1 VDKGKKKEKPV
12 DPDLKVVARN
22 RRARHDY
29 NVEETVEAGIVLV
42 GTEVKSLRGGQA
54 SIRQAYA
61 RIDKDEVWLLG
72 AHIPEYG
79 AASWTNHDPDR
90 RRKLLLHRRQI
101 KKLARA
107 VQIAGRTLVP
117 LQVHFNDRGVAKVLL
132 ALAVGKKRHDKRD
145 RESQRDAEREISRTI
160 RGDGAP

>member
-1 VDKGKKKEKPV
+1 MAKPKKKTKPAE
-12 DPDLKVVARN
+12 PDVKVVARN
-22 RRARHDY
+22 RRAKHDY

-42 GTEVKSLRGGQA
+42 GTEVKSLREGQA

-61 RIDKDEVWLLG
+61 RVEGDEVWLLG

-90 RRKLLLHRRQI
+90 KRKLLLHRRQI

-117 LQVHFNDRGVAKVLL
+117 LQIHFNDRGIAKVLL
-132 ALAVGKKRHDKRD
+132 ALVIGRRHHDKRD
-145 RESQRDAEREISRTI
+145 QESKKEAQREISRTI
-160 RGDGAP
+160 RGD

>member
-1 VDKGKKKEKPV
+1 MGKDKKKDKPD
-12 DPDLKVVARN
+12 DPEVKVVARN

-42 GTEVKSLRGGQA
+42 GTEVKGLRSGQA

-72 AHIPEYG
+72 AHIPVYG

-107 VQIAGRTLVP
+107 VQVAGRTLVP
-117 LQVHFNDRGVAKVLL
+117 LQIHFNARGIAKVLL
-132 ALAVGKKRHDKRD
+132 ALAIGKKRHDKRD
-145 RESQRDAEREISRTI
+145 RESHREAQREISRTM
-160 RGDGAP
+160 RGDRRA

>member
-1 VDKGKKKEKPV
+1 MNKDRKKDKPG
-12 DPDLKVVARN
+12 DPEVKVVARN
-22 RRARHDY
+22 RRAKHDY
-29 NVEETVEAGIVLV
+29 NIEETVEAGIVLV
-42 GTEVKSLRGGQA
+42 GSEVKGLRGGQA

-61 RIDKDEVWLLG
+61 RVDGDEVWLLG

-107 VQIAGRTLVP
+107 VQVAGRTLVP
-117 LQVHFNDRGVAKVLL
+117 LQIHFNARGIAKVLL
-132 ALAVGKKRHDKRD
+132 ALVVGKRRHDKRD
-145 RESQRDAEREISRTI
+145 RESRREAEREISRTI
-160 RGDGAP
+160 RGNGPS